1 MYSYI
6 LFDLDG
12 TLTEPYEG
20 IKNSILYALDRLSF
34 KVDESKLKSFIG
46 PPLYKSFMEQCGMSE
61 STAEK
66 AIALY
71 REYFSARGLYENRV
85 YDGIE
90 EVLQSLKETG
100 KHLIVATSKPQV
112 FAEKILAHF
121 NLKRYFEGVSAATL
135 DNSRVEKADIIAH
148 ALKSFGISAADA
160 IMVGDRSHD
169 VCGAKANGLKS
180 IGVLYGYGDSG
191 ELISAG
197 ADRLAALPGDII
209 SCVQELDGI

>member
-46 PPLYKSFMEQCGMSE
+46 PPLYKSFMDQCGMSE

-71 REYFSARGLYENRV
+71 REDFSARGLYENRV

-112 FAEKILAHF
+112 FAEKILAHTALLPF
-121 NLKRYFEGVSAATL
+121 NPAHRVVLAVGVVVAVL
-135 DNSRVEKADIIAH
+135 
-148 ALKSFGISAADA
+148 GISDL
-160 IMVGDRSHD
+160 VPRENQGDP
-169 VCGAKANGLKS
+169 L
-180 IGVLYGYGDSG
+180 GYH
-191 ELISAG
+191 
-197 ADRLAALPGDII
+197 
-209 SCVQELDGI
+209 